1 MSEARRA
8 EVMEAGCRRAR
19 SVAAMATILHS
30 ADVPAGALVG
40 ARQPLEKKSGGFIR
54 RRSVKRHQSRGH
66 ARYPDDIGAP
76 AVDGDRR
83 YLDEVRLAG
92 NGFLK
97 TMDDAIHRQR
107 FFQVWRERDGIYGS
121 VTR

>member
-1 MSEARRA
+1 MGPALSEARRA
-8 EVMEAGCRRAR
+8 VAKEAGCRRSG

-40 ARQPLEKKSGGFIR
+40 ARQPLAKKAGGFVR
-54 RRSVKRHQSRGH
+54 RRSVKRHQRRGH
-66 ARYPDDIGAP
+66 ARNPDDIGPP

-83 YLDEVRLAG
+83 HFDEVLLAG

-97 TMDDAIHRQR
+97 TMDGVIHRQR
-107 FFQVWRERDGIYGS
+107 FF
-121 VTR
+121 